1 MTEDDLPVP
10 HADGLVIL
18 CEEELSQ
25 CPCHVTAHPHEYRG
39 VVNGVHD
46 CVLSGVRAVRMR
58 WKLHKKNEQGGIH
71 YEGMHYEER
80 E

>member
-18 CEEELSQ
+18 REEELSQ
-25 CPCHVTAHPHEYRG
+25 CPGHVTAHPHEYRG
-39 VVNGVHD
+39 IVHCVNDRMLRGVI
-46 CVLSGVRAVRMR
+46 AVRMR
-58 WKLHKKNEQGGIH
+58 WKMHKGNEQGGIH
-71 YEGMHYEER
+71 YQGMHYEER